1 MSRILA
7 TYDEA
12 DADGVP
18 SSREPNRMTEEILC
32 FLRSTH
38 KAKDSYKF
46 IRYITKELS
55 FNKILSSLDENSQN
69 FIGSLEDEFRKLIAL
84 LDSLDSTA

>member
-1 MSRILA
+1 MA
-7 TYDEA
+7 TYDEGETE
-12 DADGVP
+12 GVP
-18 SSREPNRMTEEILC
+18 SSRQPNKMTEEILC

-55 FNKILSSLDENSQN
+55 FNKILSSLDENS
-69 FIGSLEDEFRKLIAL
+69 
-84 LDSLDSTA
+84 